1 MSVGLCKKCIFTA
14 EIVDLFFISRAHKLY
29 MGGNMIVG
37 VVDLYFISRARV
49 MCGREILLERLIY
62 ILYHEREIY
71 MGGKYCWG
79 VDLYFFYHARASHVW
94 AGILLKRLKILKCI
108 FTVLPYLY
116 MGGEYF
122 WGVDLYFI
130 SCAREL

>member
-1 MSVGLCKKCIFTA
+1 
-14 EIVDLFFISRAHKLY
+14 
-29 MGGNMIVG
+29 MGGNIVGMVDLYLISRTRVIYGREYCWSGRSIFYITSARYIWAGNIVG
-37 VVDLYFISRARV
+37 VLIFI
-49 MCGREILLERLIY
+49 
-62 ILYHEREIY
+62 
-71 MGGKYCWG
+71 
-79 VDLYFFYHARASHVW
+79 FFYHARASHVW
-94 AGILLKRLKILKCI
+94 AEILLKRLKILKCI